1 MSWPGSVVAP
11 VPMSEIPKL
20 QEATPVVGI
29 IDPDPVAR
37 DGLRTLLHGV
47 GVDVSTFDSA
57 EGYLLA
63 ATGRQL
69 SCLIVDLL
77 LPGMSGL
84 EFLRRLR
91 SAGNDTPIVLLADE
105 SDVPTAVAAMREG
118 ATDFI
123 EKPYVNVAVLRQVQ
137 KLLRKG
143 KDDDARV
150 ILWPSGHEQRRKLV
164 RRTTVLVAVSRTRR
178 VRARPESRRAVHR
191 TRERSGSQA
200 EKWRASPA
208 TRAAAFHAFSCAR
221 ASRCFSRSAS
231 ARGASSQC
239 SRR

>member
-1 MSWPGSVVAP
+1 MPP
-11 VPMSEIPKL
+11 V
-20 QEATPVVGI
+20 QEAPPVVGV

-37 DGLRTLLHGV
+37 EGLRALLHGV

-57 EGYLLA
+57 ESYLLA
-63 ATGRQL
+63 SNGRHL

-91 SAGNDTPIVLLADE
+91 SSGNDTPIVLLADE

-143 KDDDARV
+143 KD
-150 ILWPSGHEQRRKLV
+150 
-164 RRTTVLVAVSRTRR
+164 
-178 VRARPESRRAVHR
+178 
-191 TRERSGSQA
+191 
-200 EKWRASPA
+200 A
-208 TRAAAFHAFSCAR
+208 T
-221 ASRCFSRSAS
+221 SA
-231 ARGASSQC
+231 
-239 SRR
+239 

>member
-11 VPMSEIPKL
+11 IRMSEIPVV
-20 QEATPVVGI
+20 QEAPPVVGI

-37 DGLRTLLHGV
+37 EGLRTLLHGV

-57 EGYLLA
+57 ESYLLA
-63 ATGRQL
+63 ANGRHL

-91 SAGNDTPIVLLADE
+91 SAGNDTPVVLLADE

-118 ATDFI
+118 ASDFI

-137 KLLRKG
+137 KLLRSKN
-143 KDDDARV
+143 D
-150 ILWPSGHEQRRKLV
+150 P
-164 RRTTVLVAVSRTRR
+164 
-178 VRARPESRRAVHR
+178 
-191 TRERSGSQA
+191 
-200 EKWRASPA
+200 
-208 TRAAAFHAFSCAR
+208 AR
-221 ASRCFSRSAS
+221 A
-231 ARGASSQC
+231 
-239 SRR
+239 